1 MPISVISGASL
12 SCAHGCGS
20 SSPACFSIIS
30 GRRLSFSRMA
40 KQRRFLFQMIPSFAL
55 WPMVLLA
62 TVATV
67 IASQAVIT
75 GAYSVARQA
84 VQLNILP
91 RLEIQ
96 HTSGEIARQIY
107 IPRVNLLLG
116 LAVVILVLGFEKSSN
131 LAAAYGIAVTGNM
144 LVTTVLLYIVMTRI
158 RTGA

>member
-1 MPISVISGASL
+1 MPSAQLFWAGSL
-12 SCAHGCGS
+12 HPFTWRSCCIAILPDDAELRAVAHG
-20 SSPACFSIIS
+20 PAGNCSD
-30 GRRLSFSRMA
+30 R
-40 KQRRFLFQMIPSFAL
+40 
-55 WPMVLLA
+55 
-62 TVATV
+62 V

-96 HTSGEIARQIY
+96 HTSESCTARFIFRAS
-107 IPRVNLLLG
+107 ICFR
-116 LAVVILVLGFEKSSN
+116 LAVVILRWFEKSSN

-158 RTGA
+158 WNWRVALRPS